1 MSNSFGDIQQPCWH
15 SSLPKPMSQ
24 DDVARLTSKVW
35 HPNSGPKQNIH
46 LQCINAWNIIK
57 TSWSFWM
64 DSWWLRLYM
73 FSGVCSLYFVRI
85 LTSLVSQNRFGP
97 RSHLSKSF
105 SCFAHLAWSHA
116 VWRVWR
122 YKCHTTCLPES
133 IAKKSNKKGTRQ
145 PRCYSHSHVVLP
157 KKKNIQWMWRGW
169 NHLRSSLLFTKGPTC
184 CSFFRPDRDAT
195 TRLLWPEKEENGK
208 GVPKKTNPRIPT
220 SWNTPP
226 SFKWEGVPFLQLENT
241 PHCCNKKPTSRH
253 VIAGHEEVLNDIIG

>member
-24 DDVARLTSKVW
+24 DDVARLTTKVW

-46 LQCINAWNIIK
+46 PQCINAWNIIE

-122 YKCHTTCLPES
+122 YKCHTKRAFYNNLPARKHSQEVQQKGNQTTKVLLS
-133 IAKKSNKKGTRQ
+133 FACGPAQEKKHPVDVAGLKPPSVKS
-145 PRCYSHSHVVLP
+145 PLH
-157 KKKNIQWMWRGW
+157 
-169 NHLRSSLLFTKGPTC
+169 KGPNM
-184 CSFFRPDRDAT
+184 
-195 TRLLWPEKEENGK
+195 LLL
-208 GVPKKTNPRIPT
+208 
-220 SWNTPP
+220 
-226 SFKWEGVPFLQLENT
+226 LQ
-241 PHCCNKKPTSRH
+241 
-253 VIAGHEEVLNDIIG
+253 AWQGMQQQDY